1 MNNVVINE
9 VDRHRHLGITFSS
22 DLEWRH
28 HIADIKTKAWQRIN
42 VLRAFKFRFDR
53 QSLERM
59 YVSFIRP
66 TLEYSGVVWDNCT
79 KQDKNLLEDI
89 QIEAM
94 RIVTGATK
102 LCSIDKLYIDTGWE
116 KLKARREKQKLII
129 FYKMINRLCPDYL
142 NQLVP
147 DLVQTRTQYS
157 LRNSNNMSTIRTN
170 TELYYNSFLPSA
182 VRAWNNLS
190 NEIRTSTSL
199 NEFKRKLSENVNKP
213 PKYYYY
219 GNRVAQIHHSR
230 LRLECS
236 ALKQH
241 LHKKKLV
248 DSPLCTCGIPETS
261 KHFLFDCP
269 NYQLIRTRTL
279 SEYLHLPTKS
289 LLFGDSRL
297 SENENEKI
305 FEAVHK
311 FITQTGQF

>member
-1 MNNVVINE
+1 MPVQ
-9 VDRHRHLGITFSS
+9 LGLCLTWLKPKLVFSRTGS
-22 DLEWRH
+22 FCNHGRCG
-28 HIADIKTKAWQRIN
+28 IQM
-42 VLRAFKFRFDR
+42 
-53 QSLERM
+53 SLCVRK
-59 YVSFIRP
+59 P
-66 TLEYSGVVWDNCT
+66 T
-79 KQDKNLLEDI
+79 
-89 QIEAM
+89 
-94 RIVTGATK
+94 
-102 LCSIDKLYIDTGWE
+102 
-116 KLKARREKQKLII
+116 
-129 FYKMINRLCPDYL
+129 
-142 NQLVP
+142 
-147 DLVQTRTQYS
+147 
-157 LRNSNNMSTIRTN
+157 
-170 TELYYNSFLPSA
+170 SA

-311 FITQTGQF
+311 FITQTGRF